1 MSGTTK
7 EPTWLEIAEA
17 GGIDKWIH
25 AELSRL
31 GLIDEHTSPGSLEG
45 AEKQAWKARREEER
59 RMRGELAKLVRQ
71 SYKRAHLVHLGPGV
85 FFSDDADVDRFD
97 LADPDARR
105 RANELPEL
113 KNALALAKAL
123 ELTPARLRWLAFH
136 REVDSGTHYRRWT
149 IPKRDG
155 SRRLISA
162 PKKELRRVQTWI
174 RTQIT
179 EKLPVHGA
187 AHGFLPG
194 RSIKTNA
201 RVHAHS
207 DLVVKLDL
215 EDFYPTIALN
225 RVKGLFRKA
234 GYGEQVATVLALLVT
249 ESPREQQE
257 LRGKTYHV
265 ATGPRSLPQ
274 GAPTSPS
281 ITNTICLRLDARLE
295 ALAAKLGYRYTR
307 YADDLCFSH
316 GAQSPSEE
324 PPVPARL
331 VSAVRRVILA
341 EGFRLHPDKTR
352 VMRKGRR
359 QKITGLVVN
368 SAPSGAPTARV
379 PRETLRNLRAA
390 IKNRELGRPGKGESL
405 ASLKGL
411 AAHVYMTDPTR
422 GAQLL
427 QRIAALEARPSP
439 GADKGEQEST

>member
-1 MSGTTK
+1 MSGTTQ

-17 GGIDKWIH
+17 GGIDAWIH
-25 AELSRL
+25 AQLSRL
-31 GLIDEHTSPGSLEG
+31 GLVDEQTQPSSLEG
-45 AEKQAWKARREEER
+45 AAKQAWKARREEER
-59 RMRGELAKLVRQ
+59 RTRSTLAKQVRAA
-71 SYKRAHLVHLGPGV
+71 YKRAHLVHLGPGV

-97 LADPDARR
+97 LAEADLRR

-113 KNALALAKAL
+113 KTGLDLARAL

-136 REVDSGTHYRRWT
+136 REVDTGTHYRRWT

-155 SRRLISA
+155 SARLISA

-174 RTQIT
+174 RTHIT

-201 RVHAHS
+201 RVHAGRA
-207 DLVVKLDL
+207 LIVKLDL
-215 EDFYPTIALN
+215 RDFYPTIALH

-249 ESPREQQE
+249 ESPREQQV
-257 LRGKTYHV
+257 LRGTTYHV

-281 ITNTICLRLDARLE
+281 ITNTVCLRLDARLE
-295 ALAAKLGYRYTR
+295 ALAHKLGYHYTR

-316 GAQSPSEE
+316 ADPEV
-324 PPVPARL
+324 VPARL
-331 VSAVRRVILA
+331 VSAVRRVVQD
-341 EGFRLHPDKTR
+341 EGFVVHPDKTR
-352 VMRKGRR
+352 VMRRGRR

-368 SAPSGAPTARV
+368 AVPEGTPTARV
-379 PRETLRNLRAA
+379 PRETLRKLRAA
-390 IKNRELGRPGKGESL
+390 IKNRELGRAGEGESL
-405 ASLKGL
+405 ASLRGL
-411 AAHVYMTDPTR
+411 AAHVYMTDPAR
-422 GAQLL
+422 GALLL
-427 QRIAALEARPSP
+427 QRIEALAQAQDAREAAAASERN
-439 GADKGEQEST
+439 EST

>member
-17 GGIDKWIH
+17 GGIEKWIH

-31 GLIDEHTSPGSLEG
+31 GLIDEHTTPGSLEG

-59 RMRGELAKLVRQ
+59 RMRGELAKLTRQ
-71 SYKRAHLVHLGPGV
+71 AYKRAHIVHLGPGV

-97 LADPDARR
+97 LAGADLRR

-113 KNALALAKAL
+113 KSALGLAKAL
-123 ELTPARLRWLAFH
+123 GLTPARLRWLAFH

-155 SRRLISA
+155 SLRLISA

-174 RTQIT
+174 RTEIT

-201 RVHAHS
+201 RVHAGS
-207 DLVVKLDL
+207 ALVVKLDL
-215 EDFYPTIALN
+215 RDFYPTIALH

-249 ESPREQQE
+249 ESPREPQE

-307 YADDLCFSH
+307 YADDLCFSCDAPAA
-316 GAQSPSEE
+316 GGEA
-324 PPVPARL
+324 PVPARL
-331 VSAVRRVILA
+331 VSAVRRVIES
-341 EGFRLHPDKTR
+341 EGFRVHPDKTR

-368 SAPSGAPTARV
+368 GAPEGAATARV

-439 GADKGEQEST
+439 GADKEST